1 MPEKWKA
8 VNNGDP
14 LQLKELDAVA
24 GELLRAT
31 TKKIWLVEGEMGAG
45 KTTLIKKVC
54 EVLGVTEVMSSPTF
68 SIVNEYTTQSEL
80 TIYHFDFYR
89 LKKETEAMDIGVE
102 EYLDSGNYCFL
113 EWSEKIASLLPADC
127 FNVRIKEHTP
137 ATRLIEYSDHE

>member
-24 GELLRAT
+24 GELLQAT